1 MIEIKDLTVKYQS
14 NNTETLALDKLT
26 ININTGDIYTFIG
39 PSGCGK
45 STLLHVLSGILQD
58 YTGTV
63 AINGR
68 AINPKTQRIGL
79 ILQNYGLLPW
89 KTVYQNTMLGIKI
102 KNDSQ
107 ILDEYSTY
115 ILKQL
120 GIDKLLDR
128 YPKELSGGQQQRV
141 AIARAFIMKP
151 DLLLMDE
158 PFSALDSIT
167 REEMQELFLNIWKE
181 HSVTTAFI
189 THSVDEA
196 LYLGSKIVVFSPSP
210 GRILEVLDNP
220 CFKLDNL
227 RFRDEYYAMSMK
239 LRKIVRNCH
248 GINVSS
254 DAGADD
260 TFISQQSLCKG

>member
-1 MIEIKDLTVKYQS
+1 MIEIQDLSVKYRAK
-14 NNTETLALDKLT
+14 NAEILALDKLT
-26 ININTGDIYTFIG
+26 IDINTGDIYTFIG

-45 STLLHVLSGILQD
+45 STLLHVLSGILQE

-63 AINGR
+63 TIDGR
-68 AINPKTQRIGL
+68 AINPKAQRIGL

-102 KNDSQ
+102 KNDSPS
-107 ILDEYSTY
+107 LDEYSQY
-115 ILKQL
+115 ILQQL
-120 GIDKLLDR
+120 GIENLMDR

-181 HSVTTAFI
+181 HSVTTVFI

-210 GRILEVLDNP
+210 GRILTVLDNP

-227 RFRDEYYAMSMK
+227 RFRDEYYAMSTK
-239 LRKIVRNCH
+239 LRKIIRDCH
-248 GINVSS
+248 GDKCAN
-254 DAGADD
+254 
-260 TFISQQSLCKG
+260 